1 MEDINNSNG
10 NTQDKAIAAK
20 CEKGIR
26 IWNVEIVL
34 SNFALQFAGVLM
46 NGFVISVYL
55 VDILKASPAFIGLIS
70 GTAMFQ
76 GMLQPFAALITRKI
90 KNRKVFTL
98 TALMLARFVYLTGL
112 IYGYI
117 SSRNGTT
124 IFPLVAFLCLTA
136 TMVQSLSLELN
147 SWVVDLTNR
156 KNRARKIV
164 IRTMLTNVGAMI
176 GIFMAGIALRKFGSE
191 EAFPVIFII
200 AIVTFV
206 VAFLTMM
213 NVYDPPR
220 ASKMDT
226 PMKEVFAPALR
237 NKDYIKFLSV
247 VAMSNLG
254 VYSTMPFFNTFY
266 IEYLH
271 IPYDMLGYIN
281 TLSVIVLALGSLSW
295 GYIIPIVG
303 GRMLAKMN
311 ILLLAIIPLSW
322 IILPVEKS
330 IATSLPVILLYSF
343 AQSGWQMA
351 QFHVTYNIG
360 EEEHSTAYISMYFAT
375 VAFCAFIAPNISGLL
390 VEAYGAGRFFI
401 PNVHIDDAG
410 NFAIGEISLAS
421 PFMVT
426 FILSCVINVIC
437 IIVYPSYR
445 INKER
450 SNLRLRDVMLR
461 TDSISMMYKLTI
473 SSLIP
478 SFIANRRKL
487 ASDLGATK
495 TVIVL
500 PKLISMLDDLEQS
513 VRLEAIE
520 AIGQIPDK
528 EASDI
533 LIEYSEKA
541 NILEQQAIVEALGN
555 FHDENT
561 IEFLKKMYTSKFSVL
576 RMSAAN
582 ALRKDENEEIKNLAI
597 SYVTT
602 KKYNEEEFMGHLII
616 LAANKAYETITHI
629 MRQYK
634 KVKISRHKEE
644 ILYYLSMMFDTE
656 KDYYNSYNDDHI
668 KSARRNIGKLMETMF
683 ELEELKEDKKQK
695 IEFDAFFK
703 QMLISVSAEETLSF
717 ATKSS
722 RILDFISSR
731 TEKEKIKAIKY
742 FLESKTLLPHEVNFL
757 TICLAHI
764 LREGMEKPKV
774 IKNNKAPRLDAIK
787 NIFKK

>member
-1 MEDINNSNG
+1 MEDINNNNG
-10 NTQDKAIAAK
+10 NSADKAIAAK
-20 CEKGIR
+20 CEKAVR
-26 IWNVEIVL
+26 IWNVEVVL

-76 GMLQPFAALITRKI
+76 GLLQPFSALITRKI

-98 TALMLARFVYLTGL
+98 TALMLGRFIYLAGL

-147 SWVVDLTNR
+147 SWIVDLTNK

-164 IRTMLTNVGAMI
+164 FRTMLTNVGAMI
-176 GIFMAGIALRKFGSE
+176 GIFIAGIALRKFGSDQ
-191 EAFPVIFII
+191 AFPVIFII

-206 VAFLTMM
+206 AAFLIML

-220 ASKMDT
+220 ASKMDA
-226 PMKEVFAPALR
+226 PIKDVFAPVVR
-237 NKDYIKFLSV
+237 NKDYIKFLSI
-247 VAMSNLG
+247 VAVSNLG

-281 TLSVIVLALGSLSW
+281 TLSVIVLAVGSMSW

-343 AQSGWQMA
+343 AQSGWTMA

-360 EEEHSTAYISMYFAT
+360 EEEHSTAYISTYFAT
-375 VAFCAFIAPNISGLL
+375 VALCAFLAPNISGLL
-390 VEAYGAGRFFI
+390 VELYTDGRFFI
-401 PNVHIDDAG
+401 PNIRIDEAG
-410 NFAIGEISLAS
+410 NFAVGQMSLES

-426 FILSCVINVIC
+426 FILSFIINVIC
-437 IIVYPSYR
+437 IIAYPSYR

-461 TDSISMMYKLTI
+461 TDSISMMYKLTV
-473 SSLIP
+473 SNLIP
-478 SFIANRRKL
+478 SFIGNRRKL

-500 PKLISMLDDLEQS
+500 PKLISMLDDLKQS

-520 AIGQIPDK
+520 AIGKIPDK

-533 LIEYSEKA
+533 LIEFSERA

-555 FHDENT
+555 FQDNKT

-576 RMSAAN
+576 KMSAAN
-582 ALRKDENEEIKNLAI
+582 ALHKHKSEEIKELAI
-597 SYVTT
+597 WYITT
-602 KKYNEEEFMGHLII
+602 KKYSEEEFMGHLII
-616 LAANKAYETITHI
+616 LAANKAYETIPNI
-629 MRQYK
+629 IRQYK
-634 KVKISRHKEE
+634 KTKVLRHNEE
-644 ILYYLSMMFDTE
+644 ILYYLSIMFDTE
-656 KDYYNSYNDDHI
+656 KDYYNSYNDDKI
-668 KSARRNIGKLMETMF
+668 KSARRNINRLMETIF
-683 ELEELKEDKKQK
+683 DIDEIKSDKRQK
-695 IEFDAFFK
+695 IEFDAFLK
-703 QMLISVSAEETLSF
+703 QMLISVSAEEDVSF
-717 ATKSS
+717 ASKSS
-722 RILDFISSR
+722 KLLLFIDNNV
-731 TEKEKIKAIKY
+731 EKEKIKAIKY
-742 FLESKTLLPHEVNFL
+742 FLERKTLTSHELNFV
-757 TICLAHI
+757 TICI
-764 LREGMEKPKV
+764 TKMLREGMEKPKAV
-774 IKNNKAPRLDAIK
+774 KQTGINM
-787 NIFKK
+787 NILGRKKKL